1 MQRRRRSAPHSFE
14 KQIAA
19 RKSCLE
25 ARAASLPA
33 GPERD
38 DLLKTI
44 KQLETAAH
52 MSEWLTPPGLQPRN
66 WAPVVTTNSLEK
78 FICEAE
84 ECVREAEM
92 ALDLQDKVAWLRL
105 AEDWLVLARGA
116 KERKTDR

>member
-1 MQRRRRSAPHSFE
+1 
-14 KQIAA
+14 
-19 RKSCLE
+19 
-25 ARAASLPA
+25 
-33 GPERD
+33 
-38 DLLKTI
+38 
-44 KQLETAAH
+44 
-52 MSEWLTPPGLQPRN
+52 
-66 WAPVVTTNSLEK
+66 VTTNSLEK